1 MDVVNPRCC
10 GLDVHKKTVVA
21 RVITPEKKETR
32 TFYTMTNDLLKL
44 KEWLKECGVTH
55 VAMESTG
62 VLWKPVYNLL
72 EDAFNVAVVN
82 AYHIKA
88 VPGRKTDVKDA
99 EWIADLLRHGLVRGS
114 FIPDRAQRELREL
127 VRYRR
132 GLIRQRADVVNRI
145 QKVLEGA
152 NIKLSSVATDI
163 VGVSGRAMLEAM
175 VKGVE
180 DPQAL
185 VAMAKGRMRK
195 KEDDLKE
202 ALQGLVGPH
211 QRMLLNS
218 QLRHL
223 TFLDEEIERLDVEV
237 AARMRPFEPEIK
249 RLDDIHG
256 MGRRAAEEIL
266 TEIGTDMSR
275 FPSAAHLASWAK
287 LCPGNNESAG
297 KRKSGSTGH
306 GNPWLRS
313 IMVQVSWAAARTK
326 GTYLSALY
334 HRVAAR
340 RGAKRAIIAVAH
352 AILTIIHSML
362 RNHSHYQDLGENYFD
377 QLNRE
382 SVIRRTVRRLES
394 LGYAVTLAT
403 NPSSLPE
410 TPAKAV
416 FSG

>member
-1 MDVVNPRCC
+1 MEIVNPRCC

-21 RVITPEKKETR
+21 CVITPEKKEIR
-32 TFYTMTNDLLKL
+32 TFSTMTRDLLKL
-44 KEWLKECGVTH
+44 KEWLAECGVTN

-72 EDAFNVAVVN
+72 EDTFNVAVVN

-88 VPGRKTDVKDA
+88 VPGRKTDVKDS

-127 VRYRR
+127 TRYRR
-132 GLIRQRADVVNRI
+132 RLIQQRADVVNRI

-152 NIKLSSVATDI
+152 NIKLSAVATDV
-163 VGVSGRAMLEAM
+163 VGVSGRAMLEAI

-180 DPQAL
+180 DPQTLA
-185 VAMAKGRMRK
+185 AMAKGRLRNR
-195 KEDDLKE
+195 EADLQQ

-211 QRMLLNS
+211 QRMLIDS

-223 TFLDEEIERLDVEV
+223 TFLDEEIERLDAEV
-237 AARMRPFEPEIK
+237 GARMRPFESEIE

-266 TEIGTDMSR
+266 TEIGSDMSR

-297 KRKSGSTGH
+297 KRKSGRTGH

-313 IMVQVSWAAARTK
+313 ILVQVSWAAARTK
-326 GTYLSALY
+326 RTYLSALY

-352 AILTIIHSML
+352 AILTIIYSML
-362 RNHSHYQDLGENYFD
+362 RNHSLYQDLGDTYFD
-377 QLNRE
+377 HLNRE
-382 SVIRRTVRRLES
+382 SVIRRSVRRLES
-394 LGYAVTLAT
+394 FGYTVTLVA
-403 NPSSLPE
+403 PPKQAAPE
-410 TPAKAV
+410 PV
-416 FSG
+416 FS